1 MTPSDQAEAERRYPF
16 PHNPYSAG
24 LEAERIC
31 ERAAYI
37 AGREDERAA
46 LAGTVPVSRAWL
58 RYVEQMIVE
67 RIGTER
73 DRAAI
78 AAEIKCL
85 LEGEEP

>member
-1 MTPSDQAEAERRYPF
+1 MTPSDKAEAERRYPDSL
-16 PHNPYSAG
+16 YVAY
-24 LEAERIC
+24 

-46 LAGTVPVSRAWL
+46 LANTVPVSRAWL
-58 RYVEQMIVE
+58 RNVEQMIVE
-67 RIGTER
+67 RVGTER